1 VSIVSPEPLEAI
13 DVPGEIERT
22 FHSLEMTRGIPT
34 APMYL
39 MSQMAVNG
47 LAERIGYE
55 AQYSSK
61 SITDDPFDAMS
72 HEEIWAKAS
81 SLKAD
86 TIDVTAHNWRNL
98 GYNAATDAAEFASAL
113 SGTIGVDWQGIAAD
127 AAGQGVLRYSHSA
140 VELVLASE
148 NLAAKVMQ
156 SHDAVVN
163 TARLLG
169 PPVPY
174 GIGEKLLDAN
184 SWVTRTLSFGLIK
197 SNQHMHEEAEEA
209 ARMVMKTHYAP
220 VIRQAAIEVPVL
232 PPAVSPFSGAEA
244 FSSPSGYSGGASQG
258 ASAGPYGAP
267 TSASGPYPQA
277 QSSDAQGAEGL
288 SAMAQNPTAAPEN
301 TSTQAAGW
309 APETAS
315 PGQTGT
321 SPASAGGPNGAGGS
335 AAGNPGAGSVVG
347 GAGSP
352 ARSATGRSGSGFG
365 GGGGGFGSGSGSG
378 GLGGRSG
385 SMPGT
390 PGYAGGGSGAG
401 SGAGSPGAGGIG
413 RSGSPGMAGMGM
425 APAAGRGGPGGD
437 DDVHA
442 TPGYLI
448 DAVNGDE
455 LIGTLP
461 LVAPPVLGE

>member
-1 VSIVSPEPLEAI
+1 MSIVSPEPLEAI

-72 HEEIWAKAS
+72 HEEIWDKAS

-232 PPAVSPFSGAEA
+232 PPAGLLLAEWIQRRRLAGRFRRTLRRTDIRGRGVLPSAIVRRTGGRGAVGDGAE
-244 FSSPSGYSGGASQG
+244 PH
-258 ASAGPYGAP
+258 
-267 TSASGPYPQA
+267 
-277 QSSDAQGAEGL
+277 GL
-288 SAMAQNPTAAPEN
+288 
-301 TSTQAAGW
+301 
-309 APETAS
+309 
-315 PGQTGT
+315 PGEHLD
-321 SPASAGGPNGAGGS
+321 
-335 AAGNPGAGSVVG
+335 AGSRM
-347 GAGSP
+347 GARNGL
-352 ARSATGRSGSGFG
+352 ARSDRYLTGVGRRPERCRRFG
-365 GGGGGFGSGSGSG
+365 CRQSRRRFGC
-378 GLGGRSG
+378 GGRRF
-385 SMPGT
+385 
-390 PGYAGGGSGAG
+390 ARA
-401 SGAGSPGAGGIG
+401 I
-413 RSGSPGMAGMGM
+413 RHWQKRIRIRWR
-425 APAAGRGGPGGD
+425 RGW
-437 DDVHA
+437 
-442 TPGYLI
+442 
-448 DAVNGDE
+448 
-455 LIGTLP
+455 
-461 LVAPPVLGE
+461 LGERQW